1 MLGTTAHIAEMNVQA
16 DGAPGVIRGAAVIV
30 AALKTVPKSPGIYRM
45 RDERGQ
51 VLYVGKAKS
60 LTRRLVAYTRPDRL
74 STRIARMIAATAA
87 VDVVTTHTE
96 VEALLLESNLIKR
109 EKPRYNILLRDDKS
123 FPYVLLTGDHDW
135 PQLLKHRGLRNRTGE
150 YFGPFASAGA
160 VNQTLHTLQRAFPL
174 RSCSDSVFAART
186 RPCLQYQIK
195 RCTAPCVGRIKPE
208 TYGAI
213 VGETRDFLLGRSRDL
228 TQRLAGRM
236 QDSSDALEFEA
247 AAVYRDRIQA
257 LAHIQAHQDINV
269 LSLGEADIVAVAQQ
283 GAESCVQVFFYRA
296 GHNFGNRT
304 YFPAHT
310 ADHSPSEVI
319 ASFLGQFYADKEP
332 PELVLVSHAPQAPD
346 LLIEALSVRAGKR
359 VGLIVPRRGVKK
371 KLVEHA
377 LLNAREA
384 LARHMS
390 ESATQRKLLE
400 GVADSL
406 ALDGPPRRIEI
417 YDNSHIQGANALGAM
432 VVAGAEGFVKAA
444 YRTFNIKSAELAPG
458 DDYGMLREVLMRRF
472 ARALREDPDRESG
485 NWPDLVLIDGGAGQ
499 LSVARAVFAE
509 LGIEDVP
516 LLAIAKGPDR
526 DAGRERFFAPER
538 PPFTLP
544 PGDPVLFFLQRLRD
558 EAHRFAIGAHRA
570 KRKRAITASP
580 LDEVAGVG
588 ARRKRALLHH
598 FGSADGVAT
607 AGLKDLEQV
616 EGVSTSLAKKI
627 YDHFH
632 PEG

>member
-526 DAGRERFFAPER
+526 DAGRESFFAPER